1 MIYHDFK
8 EKTMIKKLMI
18 EKSDRNKINK
28 WDNKRL
34 GNFYER
40 VSEIYNETD
49 QEYIIGLDIASKD
62 STDKSVM
69 VKFRLVDDNYIFE
82 GYEMI

>member
-1 MIYHDFK
+1 
-8 EKTMIKKLMI
+8 MIKKLMI

-82 GYEMI
+82 DYEMI

>member
-1 MIYHDFK
+1 
-8 EKTMIKKLMI
+8 MI

>member
-18 EKSDRNKINK
+18 EKSDRNKINE

-49 QEYIIGLDIASKD
+49 QEYIIGLDIVYLQIII
-62 STDKSVM
+62 THQ
-69 VKFRLVDDNYIFE
+69 N
-82 GYEMI
+82 

>member
-1 MIYHDFK
+1 
-8 EKTMIKKLMI
+8 MIKKLMI
-18 EKSDRNKINK
+18 EKSDINKINK

-82 GYEMI
+82 GYEII

>member
-1 MIYHDFK
+1 
-8 EKTMIKKLMI
+8 MIKKLMI

-40 VSEIYNETD
+40 VSEIYNDTD

>member
-1 MIYHDFK
+1 
-8 EKTMIKKLMI
+8 MIKKLMI